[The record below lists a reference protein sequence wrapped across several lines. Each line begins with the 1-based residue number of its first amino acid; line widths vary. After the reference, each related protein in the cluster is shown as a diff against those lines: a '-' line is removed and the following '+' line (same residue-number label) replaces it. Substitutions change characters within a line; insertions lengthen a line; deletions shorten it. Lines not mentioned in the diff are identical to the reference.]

1 MLKSDLVH
9 QIWAQ
14 NPHLRLQDAENIVD
28 AILDEITSAMTRGD
42 RVEIRGFGAFSTRV
56 REARKGRNPRTGAA
70 VSVSKKLAP
79 YFKAGREIQS
89 RLNSKT
95 D

>member
-9 QIWAQ
+9 QISAQ
-14 NPHLRLQDAENIVD
+14 NSHLRLQDVENIVD
-28 AILDEITSAMTRGD
+28 AILDEITSAMARGD
-42 RVEIRGFGAFSTRV
+42 RVEIRGFGAFSTRL
-56 REARKGRNPRTGAA
+56 REARKGRNPRTGVA

-79 YFKAGREIQS
+79 HFKAGREIQS